1 MIYTTPGRSELGVGG
16 DLEDMSGLGV
26 GGGGNGVGEKES
38 KI

>member
-16 DLEDMSGLGV
+16 DVEDMSGLG
-26 GGGGNGVGEKES
+26 GEYGVGEKES